1 MLNKKKGILFWITG
15 LSGCGK
21 TTVAKLL
28 HKKIINVY
36 GPTLVI
42 SGDDIRNDFRLKGY
56 DKTSREKIGLMYS
69 RFFKRILDQGI
80 NVIFAGIVLI
90 NKVRD
95 YNRSNIQ
102 NYLEIYI
109 KSNINFLKKKKN
121 KKVYNQ
127 KKNIVGIDI
136 LPEYPKNPDI
146 IITNNFL
153 DSEKSIAEIVFKKIT
168 KKIQN

>member
-21 TTVAKLL
+21 TTLAKLL
-28 HKKIINVY
+28 HKKIMNVY

-42 SGDDIRNDFRLKGY
+42 SGDDIRSDFRLRGY
-56 DKTSREKIGLMYS
+56 DKTSREKIGFMYS
-69 RFFKRILDQGI
+69 RFFKRILDQRI

-136 LPEYPKNPDI
+136 LPEYPKNPDM

-153 DSEKSIAEIVFKKIT
+153 DSEKSVAEIIFKKII
-168 KKIQN
+168 KKIHN

>member
-42 SGDDIRNDFRLKGY
+42 SGDDIRSDFRLKGY

-168 KKIQN
+168 EKIQN

>member
-21 TTVAKLL
+21 TSVAKLL

-36 GPTLVI
+36 GPTLII
-42 SGDDIRNDFRLKGY
+42 SGDDIRSDFGLKGY
-56 DKTSREKIGLMYS
+56 DKTSREKIGFMYS
-69 RFFKRILDQGI
+69 RFFKRILDQRI

-95 YNRSNIQ
+95 YNRTNIH

-109 KSNINFLKKKKN
+109 KSNINFLKKKKI
-121 KKVYNQ
+121 YNQ
-127 KKNIVGIDI
+127 KKNVVGVDI

-146 IITNNFL
+146 VITNNFL
-153 DSEKSIAEIVFKKIT
+153 DSKKNIAEIVFKKII
-168 KKIQN
+168 KKI